1 MLVMPAP
8 SSIYVPRA
16 SLGHRGLLSSK
27 RQWASMMLVQRGSRL
42 HCTVTC
48 AECSAWNKSVC
59 KTVCDA
65 FWRWPV
71 AVRRQRLLPLLAG
84 KAVGWRWDG
93 GSSVVSCSQTP
104 PLQPRRPLTTSRTA
118 QASEDVQPA
127 NRQARTPTIS
137 SAHAA
142 HWAGG
147 GGKNSIYAPMAIR
160 PSHSSILL
168 AWTAPE
174 TSVDLPAQPR
184 VGLRSISPPSPTT
197 ASVRRLAQTLRDL
210 SNPHGEANG
219 VDE

>member
-1 MLVMPAP
+1 M
-8 SSIYVPRA
+8 
-16 SLGHRGLLSSK
+16 
-27 RQWASMMLVQRGSRL
+27 
-42 HCTVTC
+42 
-48 AECSAWNKSVC
+48 
-59 KTVCDA
+59 CDA

-84 KAVGWRWDG
+84 KVVGWRWDG

-147 GGKNSIYAPMAIR
+147 GGKNSIYAPMAIL

-184 VGLRSISPPSPTT
+184 VGLRSLSRPSPTT
-197 ASVRRLAQTLRDL
+197 ASVRRLEQTLRDL
-210 SNPHGEANG
+210 LNPHGEANG
-219 VDE
+219 VDEWASHCSRTPFACHWDHQRWERAGSNQGRSIAHRPYPRSAVNGKGKSGT